1 MSDLLLYIQLRL
13 EPGCMGPQ
21 GKDHIEAFCKK
32 ENASPWQNQFAT
44 VSVVPRY
51 DKTLPEWEYRVK
63 NKLLSTEQ
71 ADKFISMHDMTKPDL
86 EDDIESHMAEEIDAY
101 MQGKL

>member
-21 GKDHIEAFCKK
+21 GKDHIEAFCQK
-32 ENASPWQNQFAT
+32 ENAGPWQNQFAT
-44 VSVVPRY
+44 VCVVPRY

-63 NKLLSTEQ
+63 NKLLSAEQ
-71 ADKFISMHDMTKPDL
+71 ASKFISMHATTKSEL
-86 EDDIESHMAEEIDAY
+86 EDNIESYMAEEIDAY
-101 MQGKL
+101 MDGKL